1 MAIMNTQYLKK
12 LSIKIMI
19 GSLIAAAGLAVIAVL
34 IGEINDVLF
43 RALATLGIV
52 ALHALASLAYIGNTT
67 DQAEESQKEELSFFR
82 NTVFVILVLSFFSAV
97 FGVWEVLPGEVVGK
111 LYLTYGVLV
120 FASLHGEMLVATTKK
135 ETTID
140 RIVYSNYVLMAI
152 VIGMLLPLI
161 WFATEVEFADFY
173 YRLLAAAGIVDA
185 TLTIL
190 AVILHRMYLQKHPK
204 ADSTMFTV
212 TQPAFDANGN
222 PIQLEAKATVPSRRM
237 HPLLLLLGIFIA
249 GQILLSLGAL
259 ILGSMR

>member
-1 MAIMNTQYLKK
+1 MNTQYLKK

-19 GSLIAAAGLAVIAVL
+19 GSLIAAAGLAVVAVL
-34 IGEINDVLF
+34 LGELNDILV

-67 DQAEESQKEELSFFR
+67 DAAEEKQKDELSFFR
-82 NTVFVILVLSFFSAV
+82 NTVFTILVLSFFTAV
-97 FGVWEVLPGEVVGK
+97 FGVWEVITGEIVGK

-120 FASLHGEMLVATTKK
+120 FASLHGEMLAATTKK
-135 ETTID
+135 DTTID
-140 RIVYSNYVLMAI
+140 KIVYSNYIFMAI

-161 WFATEVEFADFY
+161 WFAPDVEFDDFY
-173 YRLLAAAGIVDA
+173 YRLLAAAGIIDA

-190 AVILHRMYLQKHPK
+190 AVILHKIYLQKHPK

-212 TQPAFDANGN
+212 SQPAFDANGK
-222 PIQLEAKATVPSRRM
+222 PIKLEAKATVPSRRI
-237 HPLLLLLGIFIA
+237 HPLLWLLGIFIV